1 RDPHIHVASF
11 DRPNLYYEVRP
22 KGRTSYGEVLQLL
35 REQPEASVIIY
46 CQSRK
51 GVDELSAALM
61 RDGIRALPYHAG
73 LTPEQRNEYQTRFI
87 RDDVPV
93 LVATIAF
100 GMGIAKPDV
109 RAVIHYDLP
118 RNLEGFYQESGRAG
132 RDGLPAQC
140 IIFFNHGDRNKIE
153 YMIGQ
158 RTDEQEQRIARQQ
171 LQQMVAY
178 SESSACRR
186 RVILGYF
193 GETLQGENCG
203 NCDNC
208 LSPSTTEDRTSD
220 ARKFLFTIAK
230 TGQRFG

>member
-1 RDPHIHVASF
+1 EDISDALR
-11 DRPNLYYEVRP
+11 R
-22 KGRTSYGEVLQLL
+22 YGH
-35 REQPEASVIIY
+35 SV
-46 CQSRK
+46 
-51 GVDELSAALM
+51 
-61 RDGIRALPYHAG
+61 LPYHAG
-73 LTPEQRNEYQTRFI
+73 LTNEQRTQNQNSFI
-87 RDDVPV
+87 RDEVSV

-178 SESSACRR
+178 SESSVCRR
-186 RVILGYF
+186 RVLLGYF
-193 GETLQGENCG
+193 GETLRGENCG

-208 LSPSTTEDRTSD
+208 LSQSTTVDRTSD
-220 ARKFLFTIAK
+220 ARKFLFTVAK
-230 TGQRFG
+230 TGQRFGFRHIVDVLRVVNNQK